1 MTPAATPDLGDRP
14 IRVGPAYRRRAGAS
28 NKGRPLTNRWA
39 RVQLLVPRC
48 PPNVW
53 PRQTLTPRAPR
64 PAGSTTHHHSTPLT
78 PGERGAALPSVAA
91 TRPSYAYAGLAN
103 TAVARSTASL
113 VMPWISLSDSWTKV
127 NVITASCTPVT
138 TMVIKRPFNAPLE

>member
-48 PPNVW
+48 PLNVW

-78 PGERGAALPSVAA
+78 PGERGAALPSVAVTKA
-91 TRPSYAYAGLAN
+91 VIRLRGLGEHLLGTLN
-103 TAVARSTASL
+103 RFLGDVLNVAVRL
-113 VMPWISLSDSWTKV
+113 FDVDHCDQGVL
-127 NVITASCTPVT
+127 
-138 TMVIKRPFNAPLE
+138 